1 MWDILVFNCFVQD
14 CLKRGRVE
22 TARAIYAHAL
32 AAFPGKKSIWR
43 VAAQLEKAHGSR
55 EALDALLRKAVAYC
69 PQARLPFPLC
79 ISYIAILADPKLLA
93 RSLFGTSSPACAEC
107 LC

>member
-1 MWDILVFNCFVQD
+1 
-14 CLKRGRVE
+14 VE

-43 VAAQLEKAHGSR
+43 RAAQLEKAHGSR

-69 PQARLPFPLC
+69 PQARACSGSSSRPPLSPLPAICICRAGHAWQLWTAHAWQLC
-79 ISYIAILADPKLLA
+79 PVKIWQL
-93 RSLFGTSSPACAEC
+93 
-107 LC
+107 